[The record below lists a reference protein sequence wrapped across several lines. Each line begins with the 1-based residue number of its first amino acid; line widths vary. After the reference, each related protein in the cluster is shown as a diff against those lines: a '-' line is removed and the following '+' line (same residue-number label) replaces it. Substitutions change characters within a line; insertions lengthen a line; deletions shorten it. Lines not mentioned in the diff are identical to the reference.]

1 MKFLSNYWY
10 QAKCLIF
17 PFIRLTWSMN
27 DKSNVCFG
35 KKKLNHFGWMFRFYS
50 LLVLLLPAISTSS
63 QISITFLGVMCSMSV
78 GSPSI
83 VKYFMNIAIVSV
95 SPNAVASIHFG
106 PNSARLIL
114 PSAVSQRRNTIVNC
128 SQKLLWESPK
138 LFHLLHNLTSLLLW
152 GTVPTSFS
160 IKIQAVNHNQWVSEF
175 CYFIF
180 FVSIY
185 FAIEFNC
192 YSPSADVIHIK
203 NRLHME
209 VNGLKCCNSRYMNNI
224 GHKVWTLQVTV
235 FLLASHLYEKDLLP
249 L

>member
-1 MKFLSNYWY
+1 MLEQLKHLLAPNLSLNLPDWAFHLQCLQQKGCEMKFLSNYWY

-138 LFHLLHNLTSLLLW
+138 LFHLLHNWQVYYYEEQYQHL
-152 GTVPTSFS
+152 
-160 IKIQAVNHNQWVSEF
+160 
-175 CYFIF
+175 
-180 FVSIY
+180 
-185 FAIEFNC
+185 
-192 YSPSADVIHIK
+192 SP
-203 NRLHME
+203 
-209 VNGLKCCNSRYMNNI
+209 
-224 GHKVWTLQVTV
+224 
-235 FLLASHLYEKDLLP
+235 
-249 L
+249 